1 MERAHLMR
9 NAKVREEYSFNRSG
23 ELWQYAQTL
32 IPGGSQGT
40 RCPLYPEFPSYF
52 ASAKGCRMWD
62 VDGNEFIDLLCS
74 IGPIILGYAYDRV
87 DDAACNIIR
96 SSFQSSANHPVQL
109 ELAELLIQTIP
120 CAEKVRFFKTG
131 TEATMAAVR
140 AARNHTGRNL
150 IAQCGYHGWTD
161 IWRTGGPG
169 VDLAP
174 SQSVR
179 TFDGTAQGLAK
190 LLKSSPEKFAAVM
203 LCPVDTRPFTTG
215 NFQAIVDTAHEHGAV
230 VVFDEIKSGFRVA
243 LGGAQDYLH
252 VTPDLTTLS
261 KGMGNGYPI
270 AAVVGKAGCMDSIE
284 PTASIGTFS
293 VEALAITAA
302 LETIR
307 ELKDLDAAPHLWRM
321 GQRMIDGL
329 NQICRDHGMREA
341 IAYPDPVPSIFRF
354 SWEPKKG
361 NNSQHPA
368 QQYFYSRCISY
379 GLFFVPWHV
388 SFICYS
394 HTERDIDEALDI
406 CDLAMAQ
413 TAEMFG

>member
-1 MERAHLMR
+1 MR
-9 NAKVREEYSFNRSG
+9 NPQAREAYSFSRSDQ
-23 ELWQYAQTL
+23 LWQYAQTL

-40 RCPLYPEFPSYF
+40 RCPLYAEFPSYF
-52 ASAKGCRMWD
+52 DRAKGCRMWD

-87 DDAACNIIR
+87 DDAACKIIR
-96 SSFQSSANHPVQL
+96 SSFQSSANHLVQL
-109 ELAELLIQTIP
+109 ELAELLIQSIP

-131 TEATMAAVR
+131 TEATMAAIR

-150 IAQCGYHGWTD
+150 IAQCGFHGWTD

-169 VDLAP
+169 VDPAA

-179 TFDGTAQGLAK
+179 TFDGTARSLAN
-190 LLKSSPEKFAAVM
+190 LLQASPEKFAAVI

-215 NFQAIVDTAHEHGAV
+215 NFQAIVDTAREHGAV
-230 VVFDEIKSGFRVA
+230 VIFDEIKSGFRVA
-243 LGGAQDYLH
+243 LGGAQEYLQ

-261 KGMGNGYPI
+261 KGLGNGYPI

-302 LETIR
+302 LETLR
-307 ELKDLDAAPHLWRM
+307 ELKEVNATAHLWRM

-329 NQICRDHGMREA
+329 NQICRDHGMREPV
-341 IAYPDPVPSIFRF
+341 AYPDPVPPIFRF
-354 SWEPKKG
+354 CWEPKKG
-361 NNSQHPA
+361 GSSQHPA
-368 QQYFYSRCISY
+368 QQYFYSQCIKY

-406 CDLAMAQ
+406 CDIAMAR
-413 TAEMFG
+413 TREKFG